1 MSELKENKII
11 GLGWSFPPRFNNVLG
26 ELMMSEN
33 DQDINESLHILL
45 NTTLG
50 ERVMLPNY
58 GCNLIDLL
66 FENIDLTLK
75 TLFRD
80 KIETAI
86 LYHEPRIDPIHIHII
101 DEGALEGRVM
111 IQIDYSIRATNSRH
125 NVVFPFYKIEG
136 TELR

>member
-1 MSELKENKII
+1 MSELKESKII
-11 GLGWSFPPRFNNVLG
+11 GRGWSFPPRFSKVLG
-26 ELMMSEN
+26 EVMMSEN
-33 DQDINESLHILL
+33 EQDINESLHILL

-50 ERVMLPNY
+50 ERVMLPGY

-80 KIETAI
+80 QIETAI
-86 LYHEPRIDPIHIHII
+86 LYHEPRIDPIKIHII
-101 DEGALEGRVM
+101 DEGALEGRVS
-111 IQIDYSIRATNSRH
+111 IQIDYSIRSTNSRH

-136 TELR
+136 TEVK